1 MKVNRMLLTYAL
13 LLVAMALT
21 VTGEVLLKIGMNRI
35 GDSFAL
41 TPRMLFHAFSHWQVF
56 FGFALI
62 FGGAL
67 FWLYVISR
75 FELSFAYPLLAFNYV
90 LIMVPAWFL
99 LGEHITRNKIIGA
112 LIIVLGVIV
121 VTWRGK

>member
-1 MKVNRMLLTYAL
+1 MRSRVLVTFSL

-21 VTGEVLLKIGMNRI
+21 VTGEVLLKVGMNRI
-35 GDSFAL
+35 GDQFAL
-41 TPRMLFHAFSHWQVF
+41 TPRMLAHAFSHWQVF
-56 FGFALI
+56 CGFVLI
-62 FGGAL
+62 FSGSL

-75 FELSFAYPLLAFNYV
+75 FDLSYAYPLLAFNYV
-90 LIMVPAWFL
+90 LILIPSWVL
-99 LGEHITRNKIIGA
+99 LGERVTMNKVIGS